1 MMAILK
7 NTAET
12 AFALDETQQVHSC
25 MILSYKIITEHFE
38 LRISTISALDQMNC
52 ET

>member
-1 MMAILK
+1 MIAILK
-7 NTAET
+7 NTTET
-12 AFALDETQQVHSC
+12 AFALDETQEVHSC

-38 LRISTISALDQMNC
+38 LRICTISALDQMNC